1 MIEIKR
7 ILCPVDF
14 SECSRHALDYA
25 VAMARWYEAHVTALH
40 VFTNWPLANMIPSLS
55 SEVRQPG
62 PLKEIDRDE
71 LIRQVRRFVEVHPAV
86 DVQIG
91 VVLQEAPDVH
101 REILSQADAL
111 KANLIVVGSHGRSGF
126 ERLLLGSIT
135 EKVLRKATCPVMVVP
150 RRVDEAALSRAVH
163 VSRIF
168 CPVDFSDSS
177 IAALTFAI
185 SLAEEADARLTVLHV
200 IEMPPGLHESS
211 MSAGFNLAQ
220 WRAATQ
226 ASGLNRLRELIPDS
240 VRSYCTVDTV
250 VSEGKA
256 SLEILRLAAERHSD
270 LIVMGVQGRGVVDLM
285 VFGSNTHDVIRAA
298 SCPVLTVH
306 GQRPPGERL
315 SRSRV
320 EYAV

>member
-25 VAMARWYEAHVTALH
+25 VAMARWYEAQVTALH
-40 VFTNWPLANMIPSLS
+40 VYTNWPLANMIPSLPG
-55 SEVRQPG
+55 EGMQTG
-62 PLKEIDRDE
+62 PLPEIDRDA
-71 LIRQVRRFVEVHPAV
+71 LMRQMRLFVDGAPAV
-86 DVQIG
+86 DVPIG
-91 VVLQEAPDVH
+91 LALQEAPDVH
-101 REILSQADAL
+101 REILAQADAL
-111 KANLIVVGSHGRSGF
+111 KADLIVVGSHGRSGF

-150 RRVDEAALSRAVH
+150 PRVDEAALSRAVH
-163 VSRIF
+163 VSRML

-177 IAALTFAI
+177 IAALTFAM

-200 IEMPPGLHESS
+200 IEMPSGLHESS
-211 MSAGFNLAQ
+211 MPAGFNVAA
-220 WRAATQ
+220 WRAAAQ
-226 ASGLNRLRELIPDS
+226 ASCLERLRELVPDS

-256 SLEILRLAAERHSD
+256 SRAILRLAAERHSD
-270 LIVMGVQGRGVVDLM
+270 LIVMGVQGRGGVDLM

-306 GQRPPGERL
+306 GQQPPGGRL

-320 EYAV
+320 EHAV